1 MLRRCVRCRVR
12 RWTVEA
18 AVAAAQAEISAAQ
31 RDAQI
36 GGRYT
41 RYHLNRHRY
50 LAQVFL
56 RLAAHP
62 ALAGFFI
69 LSQSGERT
77 ER

>member
-1 MLRRCVRCRVR
+1 MLCRCVRCRVR

-18 AVAAAQAEISAAQ
+18 AIAAAQAEINAAQ
-31 RDAQI
+31 RDAQPTAQI

-56 RLAAHP
+56 RLAAHR
-62 ALAGFFI
+62 
-69 LSQSGERT
+69 RT
-77 ER
+77 RRVFHLEPIR